1 MILEQLDTYA
11 RKKNFQPLPHTIYKN
26 YLTCIPDLNINS
38 KTMKLV
44 GEKLYFPDLD
54 KYFLD
59 HTKH

>member
-1 MILEQLDTYA
+1 MQG
-11 RKKNFQPLPHTIYKN
+11 KKIFNPYLTPYIKI
-26 YLTCIPDLNINS
+26 YLTCITDLNINS